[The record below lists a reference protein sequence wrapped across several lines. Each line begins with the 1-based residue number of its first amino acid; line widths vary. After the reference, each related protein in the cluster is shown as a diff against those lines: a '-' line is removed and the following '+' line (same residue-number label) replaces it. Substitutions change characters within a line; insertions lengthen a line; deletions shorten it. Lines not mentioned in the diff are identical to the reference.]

1 MTGYDIYCIC
11 RKYLKRNVPA
21 LASYIDSSE
30 YGYFEMLSQ
39 WFVEKGFMEQDTKNY
54 INVIYNN
61 SPETFDPY
69 SIMDDKWEEVVTEW
83 KKTRSTKA
91 LYFDTVKKS
100 FIFITNFCL
109 KNNISLDKYKK
120 DYAIRHIREKKVD
133 EAVAVYLKFFEKS
146 KLNKIQKILLQDY
159 LSKYNNI
166 VVRIRDPELNTILAN
181 SAQEMKN
188 VLSVCAANANF
199 SNQSSTK

>member
-1 MTGYDIYCIC
+1 
-11 RKYLKRNVPA
+11 
-21 LASYIDSSE
+21 
-30 YGYFEMLSQ
+30 
-39 WFVEKGFMEQDTKNY
+39 
-54 INVIYNN
+54 
-61 SPETFDPY
+61 
-69 SIMDDKWEEVVTEW
+69 MDDKWEEVVTEW

-166 VVRIRDPELNTILAN
+166 VVRIRDPELDSILAN
-181 SAQEMKN
+181 STQEMKN